1 MDKLLEK
8 LKNKQR
14 MTVKEIRDLFRQ
26 RNKWQ
31 EDLYYPLAKC
41 ALDMGENFYA
51 YDIAEKIPEEKNT
64 PNLPKIHIMAL
75 ALARSGSL
83 MRAAEL
89 LDRLPETDDSE
100 IVGLKSRIVK
110 DMAINT
116 VNPDSKRELFQKA
129 ADLSL
134 DVFRKK
140 KQYYNGINA
149 ASCLF
154 MANQKTTA
162 QRLIKE
168 SILPICEKESVHDL
182 WWEATMGECF
192 LLLENFDISA
202 LHYKKAIDLAVNNG
216 LLGSIAS
223 TLKQLYML
231 TEKFRS
237 TDVEKIEKLLNLPG
251 VAVFSGHMIDRPD
264 RKTPRFPAYTED
276 QVRMELAAIIQKQ
289 NIHIAYVSCACGGDI
304 IFIEEMLK
312 NGGECFILPPLPLEQ
327 TIKNSVDIIPGA
339 DWKARLENILQ
350 HKNTVLLDAECDEIG
365 EESDSVVYDFANRF
379 LLGAAVMK
387 ARDLHFPLYGI
398 SVWNLEK
405 SGLPGG
411 TDSAISLWKG
421 KKIPI
426 EIVTPEVKND

>member
-1 MDKLLEK
+1 MKKLIDKLK
-8 LKNKQR
+8 MRQR
-14 MTVKEIRDLFRQ
+14 MTVKDIRELFRL
-26 RNKWQ
+26 RSKWQ

-51 YDIAEKIPEEKNT
+51 YDIAEKIPEEKNS
-64 PNLPKIHIMAL
+64 PNLQKIHIMAL

-83 MRAAEL
+83 GRASEL
-89 LDRLPETDDSE
+89 LATLPKTDDSE
-100 IVGLKSRIVK
+100 IIGLKSRIVK
-110 DMAINT
+110 DMAANT
-116 VNPDSKRELFQKA
+116 TNPDKKRVLFQQA

-134 DVFRKK
+134 DIFRKK

-149 ASCLF
+149 ASCLY
-154 MANQKTTA
+154 MADQKTA
-162 QRLIKE
+162 ARQLI
-168 SILPICEKESVHDL
+168 SDSVLPVCEKEAEHDL
-182 WWEATMGECF
+182 WWAATMGECY
-192 LLLENFDISA
+192 LLLEKFDESA
-202 LHYKKAIDLAVNNG
+202 EHYKNAVDLAVAQG
-216 LLGSIAS
+216 QLGNIAS
-223 TLKQLYML
+223 TLKQFYML
-231 TEKFRS
+231 AEKFNEA
-237 TDVEKIEKLLNLPG
+237 DIKKIEKRLTLPG

>member
-1 MDKLLEK
+1 MDELLKK
-8 LKNKQR
+8 LKNRQR
-14 MTVKEIRDLFRQ
+14 MTVKDIRCLFRQ
-26 RNKWQ
+26 RSKW
-31 EDLYYPLAKC
+31 EVDLSYPLAKC

-64 PNLPKIHIMAL
+64 PNLQKIHIMAL

-83 MRAAEL
+83 TRAAEL
-89 LDRLPETDDSE
+89 LELLPETDDSE

-110 DMAINT
+110 DMALNT
-116 VNPDSKRELFQKA
+116 TNPDKKRDLFQQA

-134 DVFRKK
+134 DIFRKK

-154 MANQKTTA
+154 MANQKTAA
-162 QRLIKE
+162 QLLIAK
-168 SILPICEKESVHDL
+168 SVLPICEKESEHDL
-182 WWEATMGECF
+182 WWEATMGECY
-192 LLLENFDISA
+192 LLLEKFNKSA
-202 LHYKKAIDLAVNNG
+202 EHYKNAVNLAIVQG
-216 LLGSIAS
+216 QLGNIAS
-223 TLKQLYML
+223 TLKQFYML
-231 TEKFRS
+231 AERFQGTDIEK
-237 TDVEKIEKLLNLPG
+237 VEKLLNLPR
-251 VAVFSGHMIDRPD
+251 VAVFSGHMIDRPG
-264 RKTPRFPAYTED
+264 RKTPRFPAYAED

>member
-14 MTVKEIRDLFRQ
+14 MTVKEIRDLFLQ
-26 RNKWQ
+26 RNKWH

-51 YDIAEKIPEEKNT
+51 YDIAERIPEEMNT

-264 RKTPRFPAYTED
+264 RKIPRFPAYTED

-289 NIHIAYVSCACGGDI
+289 NIHQSCLMESAHGFSGGVCVIRRDYV
-304 IFIEEMLK
+304 L
-312 NGGECFILPPLPLEQ
+312 
-327 TIKNSVDIIPGA
+327 
-339 DWKARLENILQ
+339 
-350 HKNTVLLDAECDEIG
+350 
-365 EESDSVVYDFANRF
+365 
-379 LLGAAVMK
+379 
-387 ARDLHFPLYGI
+387 
-398 SVWNLEK
+398 
-405 SGLPGG
+405 
-411 TDSAISLWKG
+411 
-421 KKIPI
+421 
-426 EIVTPEVKND
+426 